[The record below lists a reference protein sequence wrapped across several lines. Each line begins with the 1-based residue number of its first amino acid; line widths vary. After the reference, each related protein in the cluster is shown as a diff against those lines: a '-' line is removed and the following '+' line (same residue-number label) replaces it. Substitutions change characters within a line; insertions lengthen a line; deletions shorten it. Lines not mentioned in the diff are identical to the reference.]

1 MELAIS
7 YSTPSCLT
15 TLNYERS
22 ALAVTRKHTKLYK
35 QGLSVLPFFMIV
47 SKFNDTQLNSR
58 RSANYHPN
66 IWDHKLIES
75 FTTPYSY
82 EIHATRLEGLKED
95 VKTLLTSPKDS
106 SVLLKLIDSMQRLGV
121 AYHFEKEIK
130 DVIGIQNPNVT
141 SDLYTTALQFRILR
155 EHGFPISSDVFK
167 KFKSRDGRFVASLSK
182 DVEGLLSLYEAS
194 HLGMHG
200 ENILEE
206 ARDFSMKNLNSLM
219 GKLDSNSAK
228 QVKQSLEIP
237 LHWRV
242 PRVEARNFID
252 VYQKDNKRNLTLL
265 ELAKLDYNLVQS
277 VHQREIKE

>member
-130 DVIGIQNPNVT
+130 DVI
-141 SDLYTTALQFRILR
+141 
-155 EHGFPISSDVFK
+155 DVFK